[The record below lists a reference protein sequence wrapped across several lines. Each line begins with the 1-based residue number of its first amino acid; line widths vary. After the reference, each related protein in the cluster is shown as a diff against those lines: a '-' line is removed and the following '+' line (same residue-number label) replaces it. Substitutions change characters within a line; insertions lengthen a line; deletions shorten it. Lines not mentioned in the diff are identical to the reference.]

1 MDNKKL
7 LRLARLRSVAAKA
20 NLPFDLMRFTEDR
33 DYAAE
38 CLHKLMD
45 SSNEELLLLCLEVK
59 SDLFPAPA
67 AAPVPAPLQLPKP
80 AERGAADQRYVGR
93 LR

>member
-20 NLPFDLMRFTEDR
+20 NLPFDLMRFTDDR

-38 CLHKLMD
+38 CLRKLMD
-45 SSNEELLLLCLEVK
+45 SSNEELLVLCLEVK
-59 SDLFPAPA
+59 SDMFPPA
-67 AAPVPAPLQLPKP
+67 AAPAPASLPAPK
-80 AERGAADQRYVGR
+80 ATERSAVDQRYVGR

>member
-33 DYAAE
+33 GYAVE
-38 CLHKLMD
+38 CLRKLMD
-45 SSNEELLLLCLEVK
+45 SSNDELLLLCLEVQR
-59 SDLFPAPA
+59 DMFPQPSLVA
-67 AAPVPAPLQLPKP
+67 VPPPPKVI
-80 AERGAADQRYVGR
+80 ERGAADQRYVGK